1 MIRGW
6 RRWQAPL
13 FLTFALRRSASM
25 ENPGVLVWIDM
36 EMTGLDPDV
45 DAILEIASLV
55 TDNDLA
61 VIAEGPV
68 LAVHQEEDTLARMD
82 AWNVEHHTESGLV
95 ERVRRSPISVS
106 EAEALTLGFVQ
117 GHAARHSAP
126 LCGNTVWQDR
136 RFLKAYMPTLEDWL
150 HYRIVDVSTVKEL
163 ARRWKPELAD
173 RVKKRNTH
181 RALDDIRE
189 SVAELKY
196 YRDVFFAL

>member
-1 MIRGW
+1 MD
-6 RRWQAPL
+6 
-13 FLTFALRRSASM
+13 
-25 ENPGVLVWIDM
+25 NPGVLVWIDM

-45 DAILEIASLV
+45 DEILEIASLV
-55 TDNDLA
+55 TDNNLV

-95 ERVRRSPISVS
+95 ERVRRSPVSVT
-106 EAEALTLGFVQ
+106 EAQALTLAFVQ
-117 GHAARHSAP
+117 RHAEKHSAP

-173 RVKKRNTH
+173 RFKKRNTH

-189 SVAELKY
+189 SVAELRY

>member
-1 MIRGW
+1 MD
-6 RRWQAPL
+6 
-13 FLTFALRRSASM
+13 T
-25 ENPGVLVWIDM
+25 PGVLVWIDM

-55 TDNDLA
+55 TDNDLT
-61 VIAEGPV
+61 VLAEGPV
-68 LAVHQEEDTLARMD
+68 LAIHQAEQLLAGMD
-82 AWNVEHHTESGLV
+82 AWNVEHHTASGLV
-95 ERVRRSPISVS
+95 ERVRRSPVSVT
-106 EAEALTLGFVQ
+106 EAQALTLGFVQ
-117 GHAARHSAP
+117 RYAEKHAAP

-136 RFLKAYMPTLEDWL
+136 RFLKRYMPTLEDWL

-163 ARRWKPELAD
+163 ARRWKPELVE
-173 RVKKRNTH
+173 RFKKRNTH